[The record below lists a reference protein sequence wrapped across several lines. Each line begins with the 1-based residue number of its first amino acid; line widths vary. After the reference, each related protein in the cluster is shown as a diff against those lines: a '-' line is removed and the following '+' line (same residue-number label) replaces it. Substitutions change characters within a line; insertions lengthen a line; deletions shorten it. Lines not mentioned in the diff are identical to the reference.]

1 MDTGSYAGFDV
12 DLSEAGVATVTFNR
26 PERLNAFTRSIK
38 RDFVEMLQQAQMDE
52 RVRVLVFT
60 GTGKGFVAGD
70 DISSTAYG
78 ADAMRPT
85 KVPPLAYGHES
96 PQLRTYDSL
105 RTLSQMV
112 ARTIRHLDKLTVCA
126 INGFAIQVGLSIALA
141 SDFRIAARGARL
153 GSATLRFGYLPD
165 EGGHWL
171 LVQHLGVARA
181 MDFLMRKRIV
191 DADEALQ
198 LGLVN
203 EVVEP
208 EQLATRAREF
218 AEELAQGPQ
227 LAMRLL
233 KKAVYNAVDQTLEQA
248 GEDIAAKTAI
258 ADHHP
263 DAREGRLAFKE
274 KRAPRFNRPQEPG
287 QAPGHEA

>member
-1 MDTGSYAGFDV
+1 MDTGLYCGFEV
-12 DLSEAGVATVTFNR
+12 ALSDTGVATVTFNR
-26 PERLNAFTRSIK
+26 PERLNAMTRSIK

-60 GTGKGFVAGD
+60 GAGKGFVAGD
-70 DISSTAYG
+70 DISGSSYG
-78 ADAMRPT
+78 ADAMRPS
-85 KVPPLAYGHES
+85 KVPPLAYGNES

-112 ARTIRHLDKLTVCA
+112 ARTIRHVDKLTVCA

-141 SDFRIAARGARL
+141 CDFRIAARGARL

-181 MDFLMRKRIV
+181 LDFLLKQRIV
-191 DADEALQ
+191 DADEALA
-198 LGLVN
+198 LGIVN

-208 EQLATRAREF
+208 EQLADRAREF
-218 AEELAQGPQ
+218 AEELARGPQ
-227 LAMRLL
+227 VAMRLL
-233 KKAVYNAVDQTLEQA
+233 KKAVYNAADQSLEQA
-248 GEDIAAKTAI
+248 GEDVAAKTAI
-258 ADHHP
+258 VDHHP

-274 KRAPRFNRPQEPG
+274 ERAPRFNRREEG
-287 QAPGHEA
+287 GHG

>member
-1 MDTGSYAGFDV
+1 MDTGLYCGFEV
-12 DLSEAGVATVTFNR
+12 ALSDTGVATVTFNR
-26 PERLNAFTRSIK
+26 PERLNAMTRSIK

-60 GTGKGFVAGD
+60 GAGKGFVAGD
-70 DISSTAYG
+70 DISGSSYG
-78 ADAMRPT
+78 ADAMRPS
-85 KVPPLAYGHES
+85 KVPPLAYGNES

-112 ARTIRHLDKLTVCA
+112 ARTIRHVDKLTVCA
-126 INGFAIQVGLSIALA
+126 LNGFAIQVGLSIALA
-141 SDFRIAARGARL
+141 CDFRIAARGARL

-181 MDFLMRKRIV
+181 LDFLLKQRIV
-191 DADEALQ
+191 DADEALA

-208 EQLATRAREF
+208 EQLADRAREF
-218 AEELAQGPQ
+218 AEELARGPQ
-227 LAMRLL
+227 VAMRLL
-233 KKAVYNAVDQTLEQA
+233 KKAVYNAADQSLEQA

-258 ADHHP
+258 VDHHP

-274 KRAPRFNRPQEPG
+274 KRAPRFNRREEG
-287 QAPGHEA
+287 GHG

>member
-1 MDTGSYAGFDV
+1 MDTGLYCGFEV
-12 DLSEAGVATVTFNR
+12 ALSDTGVATVTFNR
-26 PERLNAFTRSIK
+26 PERLNAMTRSIK

-60 GTGKGFVAGD
+60 GAGKGFVAGD
-70 DISSTAYG
+70 DISGSSYG
-78 ADAMRPT
+78 ADAMRPS
-85 KVPPLAYGHES
+85 KVPPLAYGNES

-112 ARTIRHLDKLTVCA
+112 ARTIRHVDKLTVCA

-141 SDFRIAARGARL
+141 CDFRIAARGARL

-181 MDFLMRKRIV
+181 LDFLLKQRIV
-191 DADEALQ
+191 DADEALA

-208 EQLATRAREF
+208 EQLADRAREF
-218 AEELAQGPQ
+218 AEELARGPQ
-227 LAMRLL
+227 VAMRLL
-233 KKAVYNAVDQTLEQA
+233 KKAVYNAADQSLEQA
-248 GEDIAAKTAI
+248 GEDVAAKTAI
-258 ADHHP
+258 VDHHP

-274 KRAPRFNRPQEPG
+274 KRAPRFNRREEG
-287 QAPGHEA
+287 GHG